1 MRNIGGVP
9 YPITFIIQV
18 QVAEDRLPEWEKL
31 VQTDAEESRLEK
43 GCLRYD
49 VLEDA
54 ENPTNFTLY
63 KVFKNK
69 NAVAD
74 HCNTKH

>member
-1 MRNIGGVP
+1 M
-9 YPITFIIQV
+9 
-18 QVAEDRLPEWEKL
+18 

-54 ENPTNFTLY
+54 DKPTCFSLY

-69 NAVAD
+69 NAVEEHD
-74 HCNTKH
+74 NTKHQQAMKDFEEMGGFEEKEEQTFKGIYFTH